1 MSERRAIVLLSGG
14 LDSATTLA
22 MARAEG
28 FACYALSVAY
38 GQRHSAELDAAAK
51 VAAALGA
58 REHRVMRVDLASIG
72 GSALTDPKIDVP
84 EQPTEGIP
92 PTYVPARN
100 TMMLSLALA
109 WAEVVG
115 AEAIFV
121 GVNARDYS
129 VSGEARVWIRD
140 STGARLIRME
150 DACNLPPGDYETLA
164 VDRST
169 LQIEWR
175 RVLAR
180 FAHDVSE
187 KRCFAVKLERGQRIE
202 VTEDH
207 SLFTIDDG
215 GRVFPIRGSE
225 IREGMPLVAPYDL
238 SSCSDA
244 WQDDLATLD
253 IRSSSVNPTPRGQ
266 SNPAVVECEGFL
278 TNRLRRSRVPL
289 DFPITDDF
297 LRIVGL
303 WLAEGGRC
311 VDSRWLT
318 LAFSIGAL
326 RGAPQLL
333 ASFFGS
339 FGMTVAKSPQNDF
352 DYQVSSAVACELFF
366 RLDLLGTSRAGE
378 KHFPSWFWQ
387 LSQRQRRILIA
398 GFWDGDG
405 SQVWSG
411 EASVSQKSHALVDV
425 LYHCL
430 LLDGIFGTLKPVAHG
445 QKRFA
450 ITRATD
456 MGRFVQLYPL
466 WHEQKRLSLEQASRV
481 AGRDQST
488 GLWKFSDLWAIV
500 HISELAGG
508 AKQRIYNAGGKYDRS
523 WRAQRR
529 AFAAVPMLEDLV
541 SSKLAF
547 LRVVS
552 VESVTHGRM
561 YDFSVE
567 GAENFLA
574 DGILAHNSG
583 YPDCRPEYIEAFQKM
598 ADVATKAGVEGHGC
612 KIRTPLIALSKAD
625 IIREGTRLGVDF
637 AATVSCYQA
646 DDEGRA
652 CGRCDSCRIRQS
664 GFAAAGI
671 PDPTRYRPL

>member
-28 FACYALSVAY
+28 FTCYALSVAY

-72 GSALTDPKIDVP
+72 GSALTDPKIEVP
-84 EQPTEGIP
+84 ETSTEGIP

-109 WAEVVG
+109 WAEVIG
-115 AEAIFV
+115 AVAIFV

-140 STGARLIRME
+140 ASGARLMRME
-150 DACNLPPGDYETLA
+150 DACNLPPGDYQTLA

-169 LQIEWR
+169 LQVEWR
-175 RVLAR
+175 RVLGR
-180 FAHDVSE
+180 FAHDVSD
-187 KRCFAVKLERGQRIE
+187 KRCFAVKLERGQQIE

-215 GRVFPIRGSE
+215 GRVFPVRGSD
-225 IREGMPLVAPYDL
+225 IRLGMPLVVPYDL
-238 SSCSDA
+238 SSSADA
-244 WQDDLATLD
+244 WKDELATID
-253 IRSSSVNPTPRGQ
+253 IRSSSINPTRGQ
-266 SNPAVVECEGFL
+266 SNPAVIERDGFL
-278 TNRLRRSRVPL
+278 VNRLRRSPLPL

-303 WLAEGGRC
+303 WLAAGGRC
-311 VDSRWLT
+311 LDSRSLV
-318 LAFSIGAL
+318 LSFSIGAL
-326 RGAPQLL
+326 AGAPELL
-333 ASFFGS
+333 TSFFNAFDMS
-339 FGMTVAKSPQNDF
+339 VSKSPANDF
-352 DYQVSSAVACELFF
+352 DYQVSSSVACELFF
-366 RLDLLGTSRAGE
+366 RLDLLGTSQAGG
-378 KHFPSWFWQ
+378 KRFPWWFWR
-387 LSQRQRRILIA
+387 LSQRQRRVVIA

-405 SQVWSG
+405 SQVWNG
-411 EASVSQKSHALVDV
+411 EASVNQKSHALIEV

-430 LLDGIFGTLKPVAHG
+430 LLDGIFGTVKPAAHG

-450 ITRATD
+450 ITRSSD

-466 WHEQKRLSLEQASRV
+466 SHEQKRASLERASHV
-481 AGRDQST
+481 AGGEQST
-488 GLWKFSDLWAIV
+488 GLWKFADLWATIP
-500 HISELAGG
+500 ISELVAG
-508 AKQRIYNAGGKYDRS
+508 AKQRIYNSGGKYDRS

-529 AFAAVPMLEDLV
+529 AFAEVPILEDLV

-552 VESVTHGRM
+552 LEPVTHGRM

-574 DGILAHNSG
+574 NGILAHNSG
-583 YPDCRPEYIEAFQKM
+583 YPDCRPEYIEAFQRM
-598 ADVATKAGVEGHGC
+598 ADLATKAGVEGHGC
-612 KIRTPLIALSKAD
+612 SIQTPLISLSKAE

-646 DDEGRA
+646 DAEGRA

-664 GFAAAGI
+664 GFAGAGI
-671 PDPTRYRPL
+671 PDPTRYQPL